1 MIEKKEE
8 EDPDTLAMCE
18 RRIREITGKGGIPLL
33 AKYVRASVCYKFTS
47 SIRTITANTIP
58 I

>member
-1 MIEKKEE
+1 MMKMNPMIEKKEE

-33 AKYVRASVCYKFTS
+33 AKCVDALVCFMCGTY
-47 SIRTITANTIP
+47 IRSP
-58 I
+58 